1 MYRQLPPTSRL
12 IALLAFGAGLLM
24 AIGVVVWLAVES
36 EYKHRVDLVLRDSSR
51 TAQKL
56 AIRTQETLDRVNQ
69 TTLLVKYLVE
79 SGRLHALSE
88 MRDNGILANDIT
100 RVVLVTNGQGFIA
113 DTTSDAVALNLAD
126 EDDFKA
132 HKRHSEHDLI
142 VGLTQPSP
150 LAGGFAIPLS
160 RRINA
165 PDGDFAG
172 IVLAT
177 VDPQMLTGEYSKSE
191 SPDTAVGVL
200 GLDGRY
206 RSRTVDGHFS
216 FGESI
221 DVESVEQR
229 AREVQATRRPVRSP
243 IDGVDRFVTAVRVDR
258 YPMVAVVAQD
268 ADTALAS
275 YRQMRDT
282 IVAWAGAVV
291 VLLVLGGAKILEKE
305 HDLEVRDFELGQAR
319 YRLQDL
325 YDHAPCGYF
334 SLDATGVF
342 VRANATAIAWLG
354 CSHDAVIDKRRP
366 TDFLDDEGRAVF
378 EQNFPVLLTQGRMGP
393 LEFELSSRTGSVRR
407 VSMVATAIR
416 DDEGRFVHSRS
427 VMYDITE
434 LDRMRR
440 QLAQVNREQTAMLDS
455 DLVGITRLKNRVVV
469 WKNRA
474 LERMFGYSEGELEG
488 QPLRMLYLDEPSY
501 QELGQAAYPVLAE
514 GKHYRTQLRMRRKDG
529 SPIWI
534 DMSAVLLSAET
545 GESMWMMLDIT
556 SMKLHQERAERAA
569 LHDGLTGLPN
579 RVLLMDRL
587 SQALAS
593 AQRDD
598 TRVAV
603 CFIDLDGF
611 KTVNDRL
618 GHAAGDRLLQVIG
631 RRLEA
636 CVRANDTVARLG
648 GDEFVLVLTQLHV
661 DNQHAPVLERVRQ
674 MVAEPV
680 ELLEGQIGRVTASI
694 GVATCPDHAC
704 EAGRLLS
711 IADEA
716 MYADKASGRAAR
728 ISSSKEVLA
737 TT

>member
-132 HKRHSEHDLI
+132 HKRYSEHDLI